1 MAVSP
6 SSKECDVATL
16 NVNVAKIGKR
26 TTMQPR
32 LQTELG
38 STKPE
43 AVSEELRMFTS
54 LPAELITLVAE
65 KLDVCTLAN
74 FAAASTACKS
84 AAEDL
89 LLKALRKV
97 ERLREL
103 LEPEPCARNRSLRSP
118 PCFRLSRRKRAW
130 LKAAYAFEDALQPLL
145 QVVNTRMAWA
155 VV

>member
-1 MAVSP
+1 
-6 SSKECDVATL
+6 
-16 NVNVAKIGKR
+16 
-26 TTMQPR
+26 
-32 LQTELG
+32 
-38 STKPE
+38 
-43 AVSEELRMFTS
+43 MFTS
-54 LPAELITLVAE
+54 LPAELTTLVAE
-65 KLDVCTLAN
+65 KLDVCMLAN